1 MYDNSV
7 SMRKRLNVSNIAAI
21 VYRAMTVCVKTV
33 KQYLAKGLVNL
44 PTGKASINRGVIQLV
59 ECVVWDHD
67 AAGSSPVTPTKN
79 SKLKNLD
86 FS

>member
-1 MYDNSV
+1 M
-7 SMRKRLNVSNIAAI
+7 SNIAAV
-21 VYRAMTVCVKTV
+21 VYGAMTVCVKTV
-33 KQYLAKGLVNL
+33 KQHLAKGLVNL
-44 PTGKASINRGVIQLV
+44 PTGEASINRGVIQLV

-79 SKLKNLD
+79 FKLKNLD